1 MDVSGREGEESV
13 SIASRGLGPLRRLA
27 TESRERPL
35 ETGSFLGQ
43 SVCVPVLTGPG
54 VLQVLATLAS
64 PFPSLRRST
73 AEQLYETVVAS
84 TELDENLE
92 TVLALLAETE
102 WQAVDRDLDGVRRDI
117 AQRLGVVCE
126 R

>member
-1 MDVSGREGEESV
+1 
-13 SIASRGLGPLRRLA
+13 
-27 TESRERPL
+27 
-35 ETGSFLGQ
+35 
-43 SVCVPVLTGPG
+43 
-54 VLQVLATLAS
+54 
-64 PFPSLRRST
+64 
-73 AEQLYETVVAS
+73 LYETVVAS